1 MDGWFGPKPQ
11 YAQNITQKTEE
22 KPFFL
27 HGQKKERNDTWI
39 RPMNIN
45 QFGASIIEGLDTGT
59 FAPYSDAPD
68 NTFPPYTPTPTASVP
83 YTPTLTTTTP
93 YTPEPKT
100 YAPATARNITAA
112 QTTARNTTASQT
124 TTAQTTAVQTTAAQ
138 TTARNTTAAQTT
150 AAQTT
155 AAQTTAAQTTAAQT
169 TAAQTTARNT
179 TAAAQTTAAQT
190 TASQTTASQTTA
202 AQTTAAQTTAAQTTA
217 AQTTTINTTASQTTA
232 RNTTAAQTTARNTS
246 AAPATAI
253 NTTAAQTTSINT
265 TATQT
270 TAINT
275 TDAKKISITD
285 LSSSAGH
292 DAPTTARN
300 TTAAQTTAR
309 NTTAAPKNGEILTL
323 LTRNNISSEIL
334 ETFPFTKEDVQ
345 LWASTLPN
353 KANTSPSI
361 TSDTILINIFDPK
374 IVEFI
379 KKNKDAFQTFLGN
392 DQRGDKKIADVD
404 AQKALYDYYIEID
417 KYFILQDNNI
427 DATTL
432 NEKRKIAT
440 QDAFVTYKSHY
451 LNLFNI
457 VFGILFVIGFIFIFM
472 RTTFQPAM
480 DSVKNSASGAGS
492 MIWNSITSIG
502 SLPGKIL
509 SSGPVKYLATIP
521 GKIMS
526 LFRKKPNTNIQN
538 VASPAANP

>member
-1 MDGWFGPKPQ
+1 
-11 YAQNITQKTEE
+11 
-22 KPFFL
+22 
-27 HGQKKERNDTWI
+27 
-39 RPMNIN
+39 MNIN

-83 YTPTLTTTTP
+83 YTPTLTTPTP
-93 YTPEPKT
+93 YTPEPTT
-100 YAPATARNITAA
+100 Y
-112 QTTARNTTASQT
+112 
-124 TTAQTTAVQTTAAQ
+124 AQ

-150 AAQTT
+150 
-155 AAQTTAAQTTAAQT
+155 
-169 TAAQTTARNT
+169 
-179 TAAAQTTAAQT
+179 
-190 TASQTTASQTTA
+190 S
-202 AQTTAAQTTAAQTTA
+202 
-217 AQTTTINTTASQTTA
+217 
-232 RNTTAAQTTARNTS
+232 RNTTAAQK
-246 AAPATAI
+246 
-253 NTTAAQTTSINT
+253 TAAQ
-265 TATQT
+265 
-270 TAINT
+270 
-275 TDAKKISITD
+275 
-285 LSSSAGH
+285 
-292 DAPTTARN
+292 

-404 AQKALYDYYIEID
+404 AQNALYDYYIEID

-427 DATTL
+427 DAITL
-432 NEKRKIAT
+432 NEKRKSAS
-440 QDAFVTYKSHY
+440 QDAIVTYKSQY

-472 RTTFQPAM
+472 RTTFQPAI
-480 DSVKNSASGAGS
+480 DSVKNSASGTGS
-492 MIWNSITSIG
+492 MIWNSIKGIG

-509 SSGPVKYLATIP
+509 SSGPVKYIATIP

-526 LFRKKPNTNIQN
+526 LFRKKPNNIQN
-538 VASPAANP
+538 AAPAANP